1 MESPLL
7 PSGVLRPPRG
17 GPSPT
22 HGARS
27 DAYTAPPMASQP
39 PLLSIDITG
48 LQVRSLRGGLGVLK
62 LIPTH
67 VCSWC
72 RGVWSYL
79 GPSRQHPMPPRPEL
93 RSYGAHGVQTT
104 VTCTPIRTYH
114 AGCAINWRPSPLTRT
129 CQRMSHGSCVACTG
143 RLSVQMYPNH
153 ALHSC

>member
-114 AGCAINWRPSPLTRT
+114 AGCDKLEAKPPD
-129 CQRMSHGSCVACTG
+129 QDMSTDVSRELC
-143 RLSVQMYPNH
+143 SVHRAVECADVPKSRS
-153 ALHSC
+153 A